1 MDYISENICRWHL
14 NNRDR
19 WDEHS
24 LFAKILLKFLFLR
37 KVNFVFF
44 IKYRIQNFGENLKKT
59 NIFVLTSS
67 QSTHGNNG
75 GGSQKIFNVSFFTSL
90 SLVWGEDYVAVSV

>member
-59 NIFVLTSS
+59 NIFVLTSLHMAIMEEGLRRYS
-67 QSTHGNNG
+67 MSHFSHLCPSFGE
-75 GGSQKIFNVSFFTSL
+75 KIML
-90 SLVWGEDYVAVSV
+90 L